1 MLIFSHFSPLSGNL
15 SNLPIDFPFFKRLAP
30 KTYFGGVVAFS
41 SVDFQLVNGFSNVF
55 WGWGSED
62 DDLYQRVVHHNLTVT
77 RFFNN
82 NASLVNLTRYKM
94 LDHDW
99 VNPNPERDRL
109 LKEGNTRIQS
119 DGLVDLQYLSPTKQL
134 KRLYTHILV
143 NIKQK
148 KSMKG

>member
-1 MLIFSHFSPLSGNL
+1 LLLCGIPSKLTSDFLS
-15 SNLPIDFPFFKRLAP
+15 FKRLAP

-82 NASLVNLTRYKM
+82 NVSLVNITRYKM

-99 VNPNPERDRL
+99 VNPNPDRDRL
-109 LKEGNTRIQS
+109 FKEGYKRIQS
-119 DGLVDLQYLSPTKQL
+119 DGLVDLRYSSPTKQL

-148 KSMKG
+148 KSLEG